1 VEVILAEGRNREV
14 RRMLAEVGH
23 PVLRLVRTAIG
34 PLTDPKLRPGKW
46 RQLSPAE
53 VSALY
58 RAAEPPPTSA

>member
-1 VEVILAEGRNREV
+1 
-14 RRMLAEVGH
+14 MLAEVGH